1 MPQGKCSA
9 VTDIAGTLLAVVI
22 VLPNQRRA
30 IGILQRD
37 FESEVVGIVFIGQDF
52 PGYGLADPQLSGIP
66 RRSLLVSNNNGI
78 QQAEQAGKIPSA

>member
-22 VLPNQRRA
+22 VLPSQRRA

-37 FESEVVGIVFIGQDF
+37 FESEVVGIVFSGQAF
-52 PGYGLADPQLSGIP
+52 SVYGFADPQLSGIL
-66 RRSLLVSNNNGI
+66 RHSLLVSNNNGI